1 MKQALIFA
9 NGDRGDGEMVQRALH
24 AARDPLI
31 IAADGGARIAHSFGL
46 QPHVVIGD
54 MDSLT
59 SAEIVALRDQSAQ
72 IHAYPPEKN
81 ETDLE
86 LAFQYAAR
94 IGVDW
99 IRVIGALGDRFD
111 QTIANMYLMALPD
124 LHGRDVAC
132 VAGRQQIFL
141 IAAGQHTLHGEIGDT
156 LSLIPLGGAVD
167 GIQTDGLYY
176 PLRDETLAFGPAR
189 GVSNLFAASQA
200 HLQIRSGNLL
210 VIHTLGRA

>member
-1 MKQALIFA
+1 
-9 NGDRGDGEMVQRALH
+9 MVQRALA

-31 IAADGGARIAHSFGL
+31 IAADGGARIAQSFGF
-46 QPHVVIGD
+46 QPQIVIGD

-59 SAEIVALRDQSAQ
+59 DSEVRALRDQGAE
-72 IHAYPPEKN
+72 IAAYPPEKN

-86 LAFQYAAR
+86 LALQYAAQM
-94 IGVDW
+94 DMTW

-111 QTIANMYLMALPD
+111 QTIANMYLMALPE
-124 LHGRDVAC
+124 LRGRDVVCA
-132 VAGRQQIFL
+132 AGRQAIFL

-156 LSLIPLGGAVD
+156 LSLIPLGGAVS
-167 GIQTDGLYY
+167 GIQTEGLYY

-200 HLQIRSGNLL
+200 QIQIRSGSLL
-210 VIHTLGRA
+210 AIHTLGRA